1 MDTAVDALNQR
12 RKPSNEIL
20 AANERAALVLVPSV
34 WDRSYRRVP
43 LVSGRQWHDLVAPML
58 AKQFAPPDVR
68 AAIAGFLN
76 ECQKEARPFARIEEL
91 GAIRAIFPNLDIPD
105 ADLEDAVAS
114 EAAKP
119 VSTLIGTIAAEG
131 GRYSG
136 RLSTA
141 GTTRAGRP
149 ERRLV
154 QKPSGDRQRYRLERY
169 GEPRRRKTKPVGLVS
184 HRRVAQERHA
194 P

>member
-114 EAAKP
+114 EAAKAGFHIDRDNRGGGRK
-119 VSTLIGTIAAEG
+119 VQRKALDCWDNEG
-131 GRYSG
+131 GAPRK
-136 RLSTA
+136 A
-141 GTTRAGRP
+141 PGTEA
-149 ERRLV
+149 
-154 QKPSGDRQRYRLERY
+154 QR
-169 GEPRRRKTKPVGLVS
+169 
-184 HRRVAQERHA
+184 
-194 P
+194 